1 MRDAKLENLVI
12 CYPVK
17 RNLYGKIFGGYLM
30 RTAYETALSNA
41 AILSKC
47 TPQVMAA
54 DSVVFKKSVE
64 IGSLLLLS
72 SQVCYS
78 TDRFM
83 QLSVKAEVLDVTSGN
98 HEVFIIIIFLY
109 E

>member
-30 RTAYETALSNA
+30 RTAFETALSNA
-41 AILSKC
+41 AILSYVFFLVFTNWIFNSKC
-47 TPQVMAA
+47 IPQVMAV

-72 SQVCYS
+72 SQVK
-78 TDRFM
+78 FFKL
-83 QLSVKAEVLDVTSGN
+83 QIKKNLGL
-98 HEVFIIIIFLY
+98 L
-109 E
+109 

>member
-30 RTAYETALSNA
+30 RSAFETALANA

-47 TPQVMAA
+47 IPQVMAV
-54 DSVVFKKSVE
+54 DSVVFRKSVE

-72 SQVCYS
+72 SQVLGINSYA
-78 TDRFM
+78 R
-83 QLSVKAEVLDVTSGN
+83 LRV
-98 HEVFIIIIFLY
+98 
-109 E
+109 